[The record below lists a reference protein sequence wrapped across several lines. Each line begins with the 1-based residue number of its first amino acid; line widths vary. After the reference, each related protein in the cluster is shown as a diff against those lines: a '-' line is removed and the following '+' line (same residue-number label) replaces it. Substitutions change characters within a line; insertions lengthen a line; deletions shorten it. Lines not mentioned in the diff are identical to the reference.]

1 MIYPTYEAHSLTL
14 PIPAAARTIAE
25 QFASEQPT
33 PERAEQVRRNTIAVL
48 VVQDYLQLMDIPTS
62 LMTSDSWNPVT
73 RLMGDVADLML
84 PGHGRLECRPVAIDT
99 DICAVPPETWNID
112 EDGDIDHDLRLGYV
126 SVQFD
131 PTTLKEATIVGFLPS
146 VVTEEVELASFQPIE
161 ALLEVL
167 SGQVIETT
175 PPENDFGQ
183 AWVNLGRWLQD
194 QVDEGWQTI
203 ESLFNNPE
211 LSPAFAFRGVAVRSN
226 VGAEAVRGNERDEFG
241 ATQRRARLIDLGIQ
255 AGTQVLALI
264 VELRPEA
271 QQQTGIR
278 IQLHPT
284 QQPYLPEGIRLVI
297 LDQTETIF
305 GEVQA
310 RATDNYIQWQFSGV
324 SNERFTVQIQLDET
338 QVVQEFVI

>member
-14 PIPAAARTIAE
+14 PIPTATRTIAE

-84 PGHGRLECRPVAIDT
+84 PGQGRLECRPVPIGART
-99 DICAVPPETWNID
+99 CLVPPETWNLD
-112 EDGDIDHDLRLGYV
+112 EKGEIDHKMRLGYV

-131 PTTLKEATIVGFLPS
+131 PSTLKEATIVGFLPS

-161 ALLEVL
+161 TLLETLAGEVPKI
-167 SGQVIETT
+167 GQTL
-175 PPENDFGQ
+175 
-183 AWVNLGRWLQD
+183 VNLGHWLQD
-194 QVDEGWQTI
+194 QIDEGWQTI
-203 ESLFNNPE
+203 DSLFNNPA
-211 LSPAFAFRGVAVRSN
+211 LSPAFAFRGVAVRSP
-226 VGAEAVRGNERDEFG
+226 EAIQADDRDDFG
-241 ATQRRARLIDLGIQ
+241 ATQRRAKLIDLGIQ

-271 QQQTGIR
+271 EQQTGIR
-278 IQLHPT
+278 IQLRPT
-284 QQPYLPEGIRLVI
+284 QQPYLPEDIRLVI
-297 LDQTETIF
+297 LDQTGTIF

-310 RATDNYIQWQFSGV
+310 RANDNYIQWQFSGL
-324 SNERFTVQIQLDET
+324 SSERFTVQIQLEDA
-338 QVVQEFVI
+338 QVMQEFVI

>member
-14 PIPAAARTIAE
+14 PIPTVARTIAE

-33 PERAEQVRRNTIAVL
+33 PERAERVRCNTIAVL
-48 VVQDYLQLMDIPTS
+48 VMQDYLQLMGIRTS
-62 LMTSDSWNPVT
+62 LMNSDSWNPVT

-99 DICAVPPETWNID
+99 DICAVPPETWNLN
-112 EDGDIDHDLRLGYV
+112 EKGAIDHEMRLGYV
-126 SVQFD
+126 SIQFD

-167 SGQVIETT
+167 SGPVIETT
-175 PPENDFGQ
+175 PPER

-203 ESLFNNPE
+203 DSLFNNPA
-211 LSPAFAFRGVAVRSN
+211 LSPAFAFRGVAVRSP
-226 VGAEAVRGNERDEFG
+226 EAIQADDRDDFG
-241 ATQRRARLIDLGIQ
+241 ATQRRAKLIDLGIQ

-271 QQQTGIR
+271 EQQTGIR
-278 IQLHPT
+278 IQLRPT
-284 QQPYLPEGIRLVI
+284 QQPYLPEDIRLVI
-297 LDQTETIF
+297 LDQTGTIF

-310 RATDNYIQWQFSGV
+310 RANDNYIQWQFSGL
-324 SNERFTVQIQLDET
+324 SSERFTVQIQLEDA
-338 QVVQEFVI
+338 QVMQEFVI

>member
-14 PIPAAARTIAE
+14 PIPTVARTIAE

-84 PGHGRLECRPVAIDT
+84 PGQGRLECRPVPIGART
-99 DICAVPPETWNID
+99 CLVPPETWNLD
-112 EDGDIDHDLRLGYV
+112 EKGEIDHKMRLGYV

-131 PTTLKEATIVGFLPS
+131 PSTLKEATIVGFLPS

-161 ALLEVL
+161 TLLETLAGEVPKI
-167 SGQVIETT
+167 GQTL
-175 PPENDFGQ
+175 
-183 AWVNLGRWLQD
+183 VNLGHWLQD
-194 QVDEGWQTI
+194 QIDEGWQTI
-203 ESLFNNPE
+203 DSLFNNPA
-211 LSPAFAFRGVAVRSN
+211 LSPAFAFRGVAVRSP
-226 VGAEAVRGNERDEFG
+226 EAIQADDRDDFG
-241 ATQRRARLIDLGIQ
+241 ATQRRAKLIDLGIQ

-271 QQQTGIR
+271 EQQTGIR
-278 IQLHPT
+278 IQLRPT
-284 QQPYLPEGIRLVI
+284 QQPYLPEDIRLVI
-297 LDQTETIF
+297 LDQTGTIF

-310 RATDNYIQWQFSGV
+310 RANDNYIQWQFSGL
-324 SNERFTVQIQLDET
+324 SSERFTVQIQLEDA
-338 QVVQEFVI
+338 QVMQEFVI